1 MSLWSVVAQRI
12 RDTTGSTFHYHQRQ
26 SVSGGCIHNAWRI
39 EDGSTR
45 YFVKTNQA
53 NTLPVFEAEATG
65 LAALAASHTLR
76 VPQPV
81 CHGTADGQAYLVLEW
96 LDLQD
101 RGNAGQLGQQLAA
114 LHRHVAP
121 QFGFDH
127 DNHIGNTQQHN
138 AWCDDWITFWRDQR
152 LEFQLQLAAKNGLPH
167 SLQTQG
173 TRLMAQLG
181 NLFAGY
187 QPHPSLLH
195 GDLWHGNVG
204 YKSDEVPVM
213 FDPAPYYGD
222 READLAMTELF
233 GGFPTEFYAA
243 YRAAWP
249 LDPGYAVRKTLY
261 NLYHVLNHANLFG
274 GGYVQQ
280 AATMMQTLLVDSK

>member
-1 MSLWSVVAQRI
+1 MSLWPHIEQAI
-12 RDTTGSTFHYHQRQ
+12 RSIAGSAFHIRHRAP
-26 SVSGGCIHNAWRI
+26 VSGGCIHNAWQI
-39 EDGSTR
+39 DCDGTR
-45 YFVKTNQA
+45 FFVKTNRA
-53 NTLPVFEAEATG
+53 DALPAFAAEAAG
-65 LAALAASHTLR
+65 LRTLAASHSVR

-96 LDLQD
+96 LDLQN
-101 RGNAGQLGQQLAA
+101 RGNAAQLGQQLAA
-114 LHRHVAP
+114 LHRPVAP
-121 QFGFDH
+121 QFGFEH
-127 DNHIGNTQQHN
+127 DNHIGNTPQHN
-138 AWCDDWITFWRDQR
+138 AWRDDWVAFWRDQR
-152 LEFQLQLAAKNGLPH
+152 LGFQLQLAAKNGLPR

-181 NLFAGY
+181 NLFAGH
-187 QPHPSLLH
+187 QPYPSLLH

-204 YKSDEVPVM
+204 YTPGEVPVM

-233 GGFPTEFYAA
+233 GGFPAEFYAA

-261 NLYHVLNHANLFG
+261 KLYHVLNHANLFG

-280 AATMMQTLLVDSK
+280 AATMMQTLLTDSS